1 MPTYHGSCHCGAVT
15 FRIEGEITA
24 SYTCDCS
31 LCRKK
36 NALMAKIPQ
45 DWLTITSGEDKLS
58 LYQWNTRVAKHYFCS
73 ACGIYPFH
81 RKRSDPTEYG
91 VNLHCLDDFDPL
103 SLPTKLGKGKGM
115 TLVADGARDVW
126 PGPRDL

>member
-1 MPTYHGSCHCGAVT
+1 MPTHHGSCHCGAVT
-15 FRIEGEITA
+15 FRIDGEITE

-45 DWLTITSGEDKLS
+45 DRLTITSGEDKLS
-58 LYQWNTRVAKHYFCS
+58 LYQWNTRIAKHYFCKL
-73 ACGIYPFH
+73 CGIYPFH
-81 RKRSDPTEYG
+81 RKRSNPEEYG
-91 VNLHCLDDFDPL
+91 VNLHCLDDFDPA

-115 TLVADGARDVW
+115 TLVAEGARPVW